1 MAKEVATQEEKPR
14 KSKKKIIIIIVAL
27 LLLSLIGGGAIFWFK
42 MREPAAPVPATTAE
56 TSTAQSNTTQ
66 NQQTVTD
73 IPRSNTQ
80 IVPLPVFTVNLSDA
94 ATTRYLKVGME
105 IELSSPEAA
114 QEIQNQ
120 MVKIRDSIIIL
131 LSSKT
136 YADLS
141 TPVGKAQLKNEVA
154 SRINQILG
162 TPRVVRVYFTEFVVQ

>member
-1 MAKEVATQEEKPR
+1 MAKEPAKTEEAPK
-14 KSKKKIIIIIVAL
+14 KSKKKIIIIILAL
-27 LLLSLIGGGAIFWFK
+27 LLLSLIGGGTFFWFQ
-42 MREPAAPVPATTAE
+42 MREPSAPAQPATTE
-56 TSTAQSNTTQ
+56 TPAQTPAGSNQ
-66 NQQTVTD
+66 PVTD

-105 IELSSPEAA
+105 IEVSSPDAA
-114 QEIQNQ
+114 QELQNQ

-141 TPVGKAQLKNEVA
+141 SPEGKAQLKNEVA

>member
-1 MAKEVATQEEKPR
+1 MAKEVATTEEKPR

-27 LLLSLIGGGAIFWFK
+27 LLLSLIGGGALFWFK
-42 MREPAAPVPATTAE
+42 MREPSAPVPAATETTTQ
-56 TSTAQSNTTQ
+56 TSTTQ
-66 NQQTVTD
+66 NQQPVTD

-80 IVPLPVFTVNLSDA
+80 IVPLPTFTVNLSDA
-94 ATTRYLKVGME
+94 ATTRYLKAGME
-105 IELSSPEAA
+105 IEVSSPDAA

-120 MVKIRDSIIIL
+120 MVKIRDAIIIL

-141 TPVGKAQLKNEVA
+141 TPEGKAQLKNEVA